1 MNITINYLGQF
12 KQITGKDRQEI
23 TCSDGTGLA
32 ELLAEIASGYDE
44 KLSKCL
50 FEDANKVRESLVIL
64 INGTVVPK
72 ESPPQLNDGDEITLL
87 NPVGGG

>member
-12 KQITGKDRQEI
+12 KQLTGKDRQEI

-32 ELLAEIASGYDE
+32 ELLTEIASGYDE

-50 FEDANKVRESLVIL
+50 LEDVNIPRESLVVL
-64 INGTVVPK
+64 INGSVIAR
-72 ESPPQLNDGDEITLL
+72 ESPPQLNES
-87 NPVGGG
+87 